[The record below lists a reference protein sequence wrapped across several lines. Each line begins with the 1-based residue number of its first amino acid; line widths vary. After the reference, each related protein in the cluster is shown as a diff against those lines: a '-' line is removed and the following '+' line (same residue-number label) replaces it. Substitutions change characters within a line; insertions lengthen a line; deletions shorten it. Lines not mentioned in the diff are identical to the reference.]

1 MSLIPRQSH
10 PAKPSGEGSDAPP
23 TLKRSGSEHREG
35 AVSSSPL
42 RVSVPCRGNRKGHKD
57 Y

>member
-1 MSLIPRQSH
+1 MTLIPKRSH
-10 PAKPSGEGSDAPP
+10 PAKPPGETSEAPP

-42 RVSVPCRGNRKGHKD
+42 RVSVPCRGNRKSLKD